1 MNQIKCRT
9 DEKLENSKIREEVK
23 FVPAR
28 LKLIEYHQAVYK
40 CPIITGKRIKNTFLL
55 KKEIS
60 FLGKGI
66 WSYPITVQNVLL
78 KRE

>member
-1 MNQIKCRT
+1 MKCRT
-9 DEKLENSKIREEVK
+9 DEELENSKIREEVK

-40 CPIITGKRIKNTFLL
+40 CPIITGEKPENTFLA
-55 KKEIS
+55 KKGIS
-60 FLGKGI
+60 FLRKGI
-66 WSYPITVQNVLL
+66 WSYPITVQHVLL